1 MVCLNVNSELTNI
14 CDGNEFYFV
23 ILYMR
28 VCMCMC
34 VCVNV
39 CTHVSVLM
47 MFICLT
53 CRKSWHILELK
64 SLRIFYL
71 CWVFQ
76 SKGRSR
82 YSAFLWSFFFLPLF
96 CNCLCKDLQVF
107 YSMKILFYLLLVGSI
122 IMHGLFFFLHF

>member
-1 MVCLNVNSELTNI
+1 MCA
-14 CDGNEFYFV
+14 
-23 ILYMR
+23 
-28 VCMCMC
+28 CMY
-34 VCVNV
+34 
-39 CTHVSVLM
+39 VSVIM

-82 YSAFLWSFFFLPLF
+82 YSTFLWSFFFFLPLF

-107 YSMKILFYLLLVGSI
+107 LFYENFILSLTCWLNNYAWS
-122 IMHGLFFFLHF
+122 LFFPAFLITIVFSSIYFSFCAGSNGQSYRFALGQ